1 MSDEGPSTPE
11 FEVGKQQLTRRR
23 LLATGAGG
31 LAAMYGLGAARAGA
45 AVPESLSDALGAGTV
60 TLGSYETGPGIKA
73 LAAVT
78 KKFTSNTGI
87 GVKTNTVDH
96 NTFQNQINSYL
107 QGKPDD
113 VFTWFA
119 GYRMQFFAAKGLL
132 FAERDDSGGS
142 AGGGGCGGVGCGPGR
157 GASRHAGGAGG

>member
-11 FEVGKQQLTRRR
+11 HEVGTTQLTRRR

-31 LAAMYGLGAARAGA
+31 LAAIYGMGAASAGA
-45 AVPESLSDALGAGTV
+45 AVSEELGGGTV

-73 LAAVT
+73 LAATT
-78 KKFTSNTGI
+78 KKFTANTGI

-113 VFTWFA
+113 VFTW
-119 GYRMQFFAAKGLL
+119 
-132 FAERDDSGGS
+132 
-142 AGGGGCGGVGCGPGR
+142 
-157 GASRHAGGAGG
+157 

>member
-1 MSDEGPSTPE
+1 M
-11 FEVGKQQLTRRR
+11 LT
-23 LLATGAGG
+23 
-31 LAAMYGLGAARAGA
+31 
-45 AVPESLSDALGAGTV
+45 VPRSKGSRTADADTV

-78 KKFTSNTGI
+78 KKFTAKTGI

-96 NTFQNQINSYL
+96 NTFQKQINSYL

-119 GYRMQFFAAKGLL
+119 GYRMQFFAAKGL
-132 FAERDDSGGS
+132 ATPIDDVWKALDAADAAVDEGRLDRGS
-142 AGGGGCGGVGCGPGR
+142 TATSTSSRTTTTRGRSSTARACGRRRATRFPRR
-157 GASRHAGGAGG
+157 GTSSSPSPRRCRRTA